1 MKMTPN
7 FTQNAAVSL
16 LLAAVSAQA
25 ATPLEQMNAALTEW
39 VGVQNGVPASSV
51 TVVPP
56 DARVAVQPCASSYV
70 FDYPFVSRDSVRVR
84 CTKPNWQL
92 FMKVGLVSGSAPSS
106 SAPSSPAPAA
116 TATSAKAAPA
126 PEFRQVVVAATNLPA
141 GQVLQR
147 DSLKLDRME
156 ADKIS
161 KAHYLENQG
170 LEGQELLRAVRAGE
184 PIRVSDLRLATL
196 VKRGEMV
203 LMTVGSPATFEISVK
218 AEAMQDG
225 RVGEQI
231 KLRNTESGRT
241 LSGVV
246 TGKGTAKGL

>member
-7 FTQNAAVSL
+7 FTQKAAVL
-16 LLAAVSAQA
+16 LLLTAVGAQA

-39 VGVQNGVPASSV
+39 VSVQNGVPASSV

-56 DARVAVQPCASSYV
+56 DARVAVQPCASSYA
-70 FDYPFVSRDSVRVR
+70 FDYPFVNRENVRVR

-92 FMKVGLVSGSAPSS
+92 FMKVGLVSGSAPS
-106 SAPSSPAPAA
+106 ALAPAA
-116 TATSAKAAPA
+116 PVPGSKAAPA
-126 PEFRQVVVAATNLPA
+126 PEFRQVVVAATNLSA
-141 GQVLQR
+141 GQLLQR

-156 ADKIS
+156 ADKIN
-161 KAHYLENQG
+161 KAYYVETQG
-170 LEGQELLRAVRAGE
+170 LEGQELLRAIRAGE
-184 PIRVSDLRLATL
+184 PIRISDLRQATL

-225 RVGEQI
+225 RAGEQI

-241 LSGVV
+241 LSAVV